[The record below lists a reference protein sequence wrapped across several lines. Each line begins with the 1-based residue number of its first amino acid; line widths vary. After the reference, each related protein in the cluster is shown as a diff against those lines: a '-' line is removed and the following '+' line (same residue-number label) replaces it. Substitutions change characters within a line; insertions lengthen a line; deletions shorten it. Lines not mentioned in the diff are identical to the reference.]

1 MESSRNYVNKRSRNE
16 IERTS
21 WKIAENQVK
30 KALIRKSQSGQSMIE
45 FALSMPF
52 LLLIL
57 VSILFFGRYF
67 LIAQVLLYAAQQ
79 GAKVASSTANLSD
92 DTTRNM
98 VRGFTAGSAGTEAN
112 NTSVIYTALASANLL
127 SQSNSGNLPSG
138 SKVEILPWDSDGS
151 TSDTL
156 PSGVVGV
163 RIDYP
168 FQLIGNPF
176 NTSGPS
182 WTVGI
187 AQTFTN
193 NGSPLDFFNFTITER
208 AVAAQ
213 QIYQQ

>member
-1 MESSRNYVNKRSRNE
+1 
-16 IERTS
+16 
-21 WKIAENQVK
+21 
-30 KALIRKSQSGQSMIE
+30 MIE

-67 LIAQVLLYAAQQ
+67 LITQVLLYAAQQ

-92 DTTRNM
+92 DNTRNL
-98 VRGFTAGSAGTEAN
+98 VRGFYAGSAGSEAN

-127 SQSNSGNLPSG
+127 SQGKSGNLPSG
-138 SKVEILPWDSDGS
+138 AKVEILPWDADGS
-151 TSDTL
+151 ASDIT
-156 PSGVVGV
+156 PAGVVEV

-168 FQLIGNPF
+168 FQLVGNPF
-176 NTSGPS
+176 NPASS
-182 WTVGI
+182 NWTVGI
-187 AQTFTN
+187 AQTLNN
-193 NGSPLDFFNFTITER
+193 NGSPLNFLNFTITER